1 MARMINP
8 KYFDAS
14 KNGSVT
20 EGLLISYEDFY
31 HGNYT
36 INNVIGQSGQS
47 GISGIPGIPGNL
59 GTSGNSG
66 LPGPHSNS
74 VSEEEKNKKTG
85 KIKNQVVEVPK
96 KTSSKL
102 ESTINKIKIGKAKEV
117 SLNTAK
123 AVSKSVLQN
132 SPIST
137 LVRLSKTLLNK

>member
-1 MARMINP
+1 MCIRDRNE
-8 KYFDAS
+8 
-14 KNGSVT
+14 SVT

-47 GISGIPGIPGNL
+47 GISGIPGNL

-85 KIKNQVVEVPK
+85 KIKNQVVQVPK

>member
-36 INNVIGQSGQS
+36 INNVIDQSGQPE
-47 GISGIPGIPGNL
+47 ISGIPGNL
-59 GTSGNSG
+59 GTSGNFG
-66 LPGPHSNS
+66 LPGQHSNS
-74 VSEEEKNKKTG
+74 GSEEGKNIKTG
-85 KIKNQVVEVPK
+85 KIKNQVVQVPK
-96 KTSSKL
+96 NTSSKL

-137 LVRLSKTLLNK
+137 LVRLSKILLNK

>member
-36 INNVIGQSGQS
+36 INNVIDQSGQPE
-47 GISGIPGIPGNL
+47 ISGIPGNL
-59 GTSGNSG
+59 GTSGNFG
-66 LPGPHSNS
+66 LPGQHSNS
-74 VSEEEKNKKTG
+74 CSEEGKNIKTG
-85 KIKNQVVEVPK
+85 KIKNQVVQVPK

-137 LVRLSKTLLNK
+137 LVRLSKILLNK